1 MQIGVCPGSFD
12 PITKGHLDIIQRSAY
27 IYDKV
32 IIGVAKD
39 PTKKTFF
46 SLDERLLMVNDSVRK
61 IDKVETKSFSGLLV
75 DFAGEQ
81 RANVIIKGLRA
92 ISDFE
97 HEFQMAHLNKK
108 LRSEIETVFLMASH
122 ECMFL
127 SSSAV
132 KEIAMY
138 GGSVTGLVSE
148 LVEKKLRE
156 KLSGKSQLA

>member
-1 MQIGVCPGSFD
+1 MRIGVCPGSFD

-39 PTKKTFF
+39 PIKKTFF
-46 SLDERLLMVNDSVRK
+46 SLDERLSMVKDSVRK
-61 IDKVETKSFSGLLV
+61 IDKVETKSFAGLLV

-108 LRSEIETVFLMASH
+108 LSSEIETVFLMASH

-138 GGSVTGLVSE
+138 GGSVNGLVSE
-148 LVEKKLRE
+148 LVEKKLKE
-156 KLSGKSQLA
+156 KLSDKSQLA